1 MKTYVKLIL
10 PVLAFTLA
18 SAAAVGT
25 KAAKI
30 EKAKNAVLV
39 TGFIQNPSPLNCE
52 PVEVDCS
59 QAFTDVTCM
68 TTESTPRQVWDKNE
82 ANACNVTLYKVIH

>member
-25 KAAKI
+25 KAAKN

-52 PVEVDCS
+52 PIEVDCS
-59 QAFTDVTCM
+59 SAVTDETCM
-68 TTESTPRQVWDKNE
+68 TSEAIPRQVWDKNE